1 MSIVMRKGPVKN
13 LDVVTESLDKY
24 FNIFPFN
31 IWSRDISE
39 SES

>member
-31 IWSRDISE
+31 IWSRDISQ

>member
-1 MSIVMRKGPVKN
+1 MRKGPVKN

-24 FNIFPFN
+24 FNISASN

-39 SES
+39 SDES